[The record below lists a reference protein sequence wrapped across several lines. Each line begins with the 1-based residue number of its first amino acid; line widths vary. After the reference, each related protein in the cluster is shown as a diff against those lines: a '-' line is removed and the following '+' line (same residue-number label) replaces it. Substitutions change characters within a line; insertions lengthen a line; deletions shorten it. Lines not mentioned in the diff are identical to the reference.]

1 MPGDTPHPPL
11 VPPRARSW
19 HHVVPPPA
27 AAGAASAAASVIA
40 LGNFDGVHRGHCR
53 VLDAVRTRA
62 RAQGQR
68 PLALTFEP
76 HPRQF
81 LFPDAKTS
89 LLTTPREKAAL
100 IEAQGVSVVTLAFD
114 ADFAA
119 LDAETFAT
127 EVLIKRLRGAHFF
140 VGADHRF
147 GKGARGDATLLGA
160 LGAAAGFGPDCVTLV
175 TPAVEDGEL
184 VSSSG
189 IRHHL
194 KDGRIAR
201 ANHLLGRPYSLSG
214 TVVPGSA
221 RGRTLGFPTA
231 NLSPEDPRKILPFG
245 VFGGYACLPD
255 GTRHAAIAN
264 LGLRPTF
271 HATPPEPSVEIHLLD
286 WTGDLYH
293 QPLSFEFHHFVRPER
308 KFEGIEALKTQIM
321 GDIAAWRAI
330 LTGRVKVHAGAS
342 G

>member
-1 MPGDTPHPPL
+1 MSGDTPHPPL
-11 VPPRARSW
+11 VPPRVHSW
-19 HHVVPPPA
+19 RDIPEPVDGPA
-27 AAGAASAAASVIA
+27 AAVIA
-40 LGNFDGVHRGHCR
+40 LGNFDGVHQGHRR
-53 VLDAVRTRA
+53 VLDAVRA
-62 RAQGQR
+62 RANAHGQR

-81 LFPDAKTS
+81 LFPEAKTS

-100 IEAQGVSVVTLAFD
+100 IDAQGVSVVTLAFD
-114 ADFAA
+114 ADCAA

-127 EVLIKRLRGAHFF
+127 EVLMKRLRGAHFF
-140 VGADHRF
+140 LGPDHRF
-147 GKGARGDATLLGA
+147 GKRAQGDATLLRA
-160 LGAAAGFGPDCVTLV
+160 LGAAAGLGPDCVTLV
-175 TPAVEDGEL
+175 TPALDDGEL

-214 TVVPGSA
+214 TVAPGAA

-231 NLSPEDPRKILPFG
+231 NLRPEDPRKILPFG
-245 VFGGYACLPD
+245 VFGGIACLAD
-255 GTRHAAIAN
+255 GTRHFAIAN

-271 HATPPEPSVEIHLLD
+271 HKTPPEPSVEIHLLD
-286 WTGDLYH
+286 WSGDLYH

-308 KFEGIEALKTQIM
+308 KFGGIDSLKAQITE
-321 GDIAAWRAI
+321 DVEVWR
-330 LTGRVKVHAGAS
+330 KAS
-342 G
+342 GLI